1 MKKYLVIRNATFHKA
16 IVFLFFVTASLSVGC
31 AEDSKTPGLPKL
43 PQRSEKLEDFVP
55 DFWNIEFIRQDDLN
69 KYGQLDTVMVVKNRN
84 DKNFIRPKD
93 CDYCCPID
101 TNPRI
106 LIVLFA
112 DGKSWRLIKQNTTF
126 IPKVT
131 ASMDR
136 QDPFNGVVYGEVY
149 AGNGTFSIR
158 IGWFSTELGYN
169 VFKFRWQDN
178 DFYLIGYDAY
188 SRHRMTGEENTYSYN
203 FLTWR

>member
-1 MKKYLVIRNATFHKA
+1 M
-16 IVFLFFVTASLSVGC
+16 TASLSVGC
-31 AEDSKTPGLPKL
+31 AEDSKTPDLPKL

-93 CDYCCPID
+93 FDYCCPID
-101 TNPRI
+101 TNPRT
-106 LIVLFA
+106 LIILFA

-131 ASMDR
+131 ASMIAKTR
-136 QDPFNGVVYGEVY
+136 
-149 AGNGTFSIR
+149 
-158 IGWFSTELGYN
+158 
-169 VFKFRWQDN
+169 
-178 DFYLIGYDAY
+178 
-188 SRHRMTGEENTYSYN
+188 
-203 FLTWR
+203 